1 MKILKNKTGLILAEA
16 LLAIAMLAIGSLV
29 VASIIQSSITTTVLS
44 KNYLIA
50 QNLATEAM
58 EAVKSV
64 RDTNWLLQADA
75 PECWLELVPDSDG
88 VCGDVAVMG
97 GYYIPKELD
106 GKWFLDGNGVTA
118 ILDLS
123 DGFDDEGYR
132 LKIDTFSGYDRYVYS
147 GSGDD
152 SIFYRGINVVGI
164 IDDPMDLVED
174 YAVMEVVV
182 EWKEGQKIRSF
193 TRDFILY
200 NYNQ

>member
-1 MKILKNKTGLILAEA
+1 MKILKNKSGLVLAEA

-29 VASIIQSSITTTVLS
+29 VASIIQSSITTTALS

-88 VCGDVAVMG
+88 ICGDVVLEG
-97 GYYIPKELD
+97 GYYIPKEQD
-106 GKWFLDGNGVTA
+106 GKWVLDEMTGE
-118 ILDLS
+118 LDL
-123 DGFDDEGYR
+123 GALGDDEGYR

-147 GSGDD
+147 GAGDD
-152 SIFYRGINVVGI
+152 SIFYRGISAVDI
-164 IDDPMDLVED
+164 IDDPPDGVED
-174 YAVMEVVV
+174 YAVLEVVV

>member
-16 LLAIAMLAIGSLV
+16 LLAIAMLSIGSLV
-29 VASIIQSSITTTVLS
+29 MASIIQSSITTTTLS

-88 VCGDVAVMG
+88 VCGEVVITG
-97 GYYIPKELD
+97 GSYIPKESN
-106 GKWFLDGNGVTA
+106 GKWFLEDMTGE
-118 ILDLS
+118 LDL
-123 DGFDDEGYR
+123 GAPGDDESYH
-132 LKIDTFSGYDRYVYS
+132 LKIETGNGYDRYVYT
-147 GSGDD
+147 GTND
-152 SIFYRGINVVGI
+152 SIFYRGINAVGI
-164 IDDPMDLVED
+164 IDEPWDDVED
-174 YAVMEVVV
+174 YAVLEVVV
-182 EWKEGQKIRSF
+182 EWMEGRKIRSL

>member
-1 MKILKNKTGLILAEA
+1 MKILKNKTGLVLAEA

-29 VASIIQSSITTTVLS
+29 VASIIQSAITTTALS

-88 VCGDVAVMG
+88 ICGDVVMMG
-97 GYYIPKELD
+97 GYYIPKENG
-106 GKWFLDGNGVTA
+106 GKWSLDDNGVTA
-118 ILDLS
+118 VLDLS
-123 DGFDDEGYR
+123 DGVDDEGYR

-147 GSGDD
+147 GTGDD
-152 SIFYRGINVVGI
+152 SIFYRGINVVAVV
-164 IDDPMDLVED
+164 DDPPDFVED
-174 YAVMEVVV
+174 YAVLEVIV

>member
-1 MKILKNKTGLILAEA
+1 MKILKNKSGLILAEA

-29 VASIIQSSITTTVLS
+29 VASIIQSALTTTALS

-88 VCGDVAVMG
+88 VCGDVAVDG
-97 GYYIPKELD
+97 GYYIPKEQD
-106 GKWFLDGNGVTA
+106 GKWVLDDNGLTA
-118 ILDLS
+118 VLDLS
-123 DGFDDEGYR
+123 DVVDDEGYR

-147 GSGDD
+147 VTGDD
-152 SIFYRGINVVGI
+152 SIFYRGISAVDI
-164 IDDPMDLVED
+164 IDDPMDGVED
-174 YAVMEVVV
+174 YAVLEVVV